1 MGEDVILTKKV
12 WFQVGVG
19 ILLSL
24 IILKYFMEIKW
35 ILSPIGI
42 VTKSIFIPLL
52 IGGVLFYISLPLQ
65 ILLEKYKVPRWG
77 SIAIIFLL
85 LIALLWA
92 AIMVIGPPV
101 GKQVNNLVENAPA
114 IAESVND
121 FVIDISGKYQP
132 DYLPQWLSI
141 EDTIEDAT
149 EWFKKFSIGL
159 GNWIVQFFQSV
170 VQGAI
175 ILVLAPFFL
184 FFMLK
189 DHEKFIPFIK
199 QFFSGDMKKW
209 IEQSLLDINNVLSL
223 YIRGQVLV
231 SVILAILLFIGYSI
245 IGLKFALLLSVFALF
260 MNIIPFIGPWI
271 AFIPALLIG
280 LFQDPSLVIW
290 VSLVTLIAQQI
301 DANLI
306 TPNVMG
312 KTLKIHP
319 LTIITVLLAAGK
331 IAGFMGILLGVPAY
345 AVGKTIVGNIYEKRQ
360 DIKKSA
366 TKTV

>member
-1 MGEDVILTKKV
+1 MGEDVTLTKRL
-12 WFQVGVG
+12 WFQVGIG

-35 ILSPIGI
+35 IFAPIGI
-42 VTKSIFIPLL
+42 ITKSIFIPLL
-52 IGGVLFYISLPLQ
+52 IGGVLFYISLPIQ

-77 SIAIIFLL
+77 SIIIIFLL
-85 LIALLWA
+85 LIGLLWA
-92 AIMVIGPPV
+92 AIIVVGPPV
-101 GKQVNNLVENAPA
+101 GKQINNLVENAPA
-114 IAESVND
+114 IAEAVND
-121 FVIDISGKYQP
+121 FVIDISGKIQP
-132 DYLPQWLSI
+132 EYLPHWLDL
-141 EDTIEDAT
+141 EDTVTNAT
-149 EWFKKFSIGL
+149 EWFKKFSL
-159 GNWIVQFFQSV
+159 GFGNLLVQFFQSL

-175 ILVLAPFFL
+175 ILILAPFFL

-189 DHEKFIPFIK
+189 DHDKFIPFIK

-209 IEQSLLDINNVLSL
+209 IEKTLNDIDNVLSL

-231 SVILAILLFIGYSI
+231 SVILAILLLIGYSI

-290 VSLVTLIAQQI
+290 ESLVTLIAQQI

-319 LTIITVLLAAGK
+319 LSIIT
-331 IAGFMGILLGVPAY
+331 GFIGILLEVTAY

-360 DIKKSA
+360 DNKKSA